1 VIELVP
7 LVQIALKTVILVEV
21 ELSSGTKEDATMNV
35 QQDQAPTQ
43 NGTCFPCEPGC
54 DLCDIQNKTRCLRCT
69 RPRVV
74 YQGDC
79 LDACPEGWHI
89 NKPPGDGSACRPW

>member
-7 LVQIALKTVILVEV
+7 LVQIALKTVTLVVV

-43 NGTCFPCEPGC
+43 KMEPAS
-54 DLCDIQNKTRCLRCT
+54 LVSQVAIFVIFKTR
-69 RPRVV
+69 
-74 YQGDC
+74 
-79 LDACPEGWHI
+79 LDVSDVLDPE
-89 NKPPGDGSACRPW
+89 